1 MIKKAQIKSPSGLPA
16 PGVMANTLMQMAKPK
31 VLGVQKAKVKEP
43 FNFDS
48 CLKKLQKPFSEEF
61 GCHEDF
67 IVEQESTMK
76 KLISTLENKVVGK
89 YILEKFKNSR
99 FKSFKMATRTFVNM
113 IEGYF
118 EGSVDIKDITS
129 YQEGLPN
136 SAGEHWYEE
145 FNDFRI
151 NFINGIR
158 NKDREKSF
166 AKCIQILV
174 EAETAKDVD
183 TENDGYVKFLENNMK
198 LNKTYTIDLMEMNWP
213 EKGGTLKLLFG
224 NN

>member
-1 MIKKAQIKSPSGLPA
+1 MIKKAVIKPNVLPQ

-31 VLGVQKAKVKEP
+31 SVGIQKAKVKEP
-43 FNFDS
+43 FSFDT
-48 CLKKLQKPFSEEF
+48 CLKNLQKTFSEEH

-67 IVEQESTMK
+67 LVEQEATMK
-76 KLISTLENKVVGK
+76 KLIATLENKVVAQ
-89 YILEKFKNSR
+89 YLLTKFKNSR
-99 FKSFKMATRTFVNM
+99 FKTFKMAIRTFVNM

-118 EGSVDIKDITS
+118 EGNVTIESIAQ
-129 YQEGLPN
+129 YQDNIPS

-158 NKDREKSF
+158 NKSREQSF
-166 AKCIQILV
+166 SKCIQILV
-174 EAETAKDVD
+174 EAETSKDVD
-183 TENDGYVKFLENNMK
+183 TENDGYVKFLEHNMK
-198 LNKTYTIDLMEMNWP
+198 LNKTYTIDLMEMCWP

-224 NN
+224 VG